1 MIAVDFSHRGKDGV
15 WFLREIS
22 FNMASMTP
30 QKCREV
36 ISPSASKKFCTVCS
50 ENLEIKYKSPKDNTY
65 NLWKNGIKTDYC
77 TSVEQYLHTSFSM
90 DTDFRIVCKACYR
103 AITNANESQ
112 AKRRLQLE
120 TTRKEVLPQHL
131 RKQVKRGIPSDTEEI
146 ETARPTKK
154 KANLATGSTPGMGN
168 VDANKQ
174 VPDLPFKT
182 YPTVLEQQS
191 GTGKGKIVVSLH

>member
-1 MIAVDFSHRGKDGV
+1 M
-15 WFLREIS
+15 WFLHEIS

-36 ISPSASKKFCTVCS
+36 ISPSASKKFCAVCS

-77 TSVEQYLHTSFSM
+77 TSVEKYLNTSFSM

-103 AITNANESQ
+103 AITNANKSQ
-112 AKRRLQLE
+112 ANRRLQLE
-120 TTRKEVLPQHL
+120 TTRKVLPQHL
-131 RKQVKRGIPSDTEEI
+131 CKQVKRGAPSDTEEI
-146 ETARPTKK
+146 KTIRPTKK
-154 KANLATGSTPGMGN
+154 RADLATGSTPGMGN
-168 VDANKQ
+168 VDVDKQ

-191 GTGKGKIVVSLH
+191 ATGKEKILVSLH